1 MVPTAGPG
9 RGTRLVK
16 AYARIACLLRAPIPE
31 RPRTPERTVI
41 GVKRGQGTR
50 IRDVPSLKTK
60 GFGDN
65 VDISP
70 VPSFFA

>member
-1 MVPTAGPG
+1 M
-9 RGTRLVK
+9 
-16 AYARIACLLRAPIPE
+16 LRAPIPE

-70 VPSFFA
+70 VPSIGAWDGSDPGSGAPQDHS